1 MVCKCQGR
9 YAWCALFVETTWQA
23 FEAVAEDITLDDPF
37 AEATAPGEAGS
48 AVRGL
53 TLHWMFLDL
62 AISLHSVFF
71 NTQIL
76 LDDNYVYSRK

>member
-9 YAWCALFVETTWQA
+9 YACCALFVETTWQA

-53 TLHWMFLDL
+53 ALHWMFLDL

-76 LDDNYVYSRK
+76 LDDNVFSRK

>member
-1 MVCKCQGR
+1 M
-9 YAWCALFVETTWQA
+9 
-23 FEAVAEDITLDDPF
+23 EDITLDDPF
-37 AEATAPGEAGS
+37 AEATAAGEAGS

-76 LDDNYVYSRK
+76 LDDIFFLANSFVVIVMSI